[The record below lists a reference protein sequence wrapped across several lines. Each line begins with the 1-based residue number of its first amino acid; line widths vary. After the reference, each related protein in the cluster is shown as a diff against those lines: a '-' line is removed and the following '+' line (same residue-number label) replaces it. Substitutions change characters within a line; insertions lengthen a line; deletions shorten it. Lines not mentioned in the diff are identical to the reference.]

1 MIYVKAE
8 FLIGKNIY
16 ITDKKKMILKFQ
28 YFTLKLISVDVTWVI
43 SSGVSCGVLLLDK

>member
-16 ITDKKKMILKFQ
+16 ITDKKNDFK
-28 YFTLKLISVDVTWVI
+28 ISVFHIKTDFR
-43 SSGVSCGVLLLDK
+43 

>member
-16 ITDKKKMILKFQ
+16 ITDQKKNDFK
-28 YFTLKLISVDVTWVI
+28 ISVFHIKTDFR
-43 SSGVSCGVLLLDK
+43 